1 MMSTEKK
8 VSSTWVVRVD
18 EPLDPEPVRV
28 KVDRIHAHSDGSAGN
43 RVMLVDGSRAQHK
56 RLFDRTFR
64 GGAIVYIHRRL
75 LSAKYR

>member
-1 MMSTEKK
+1 MSTEKK

-43 RVMLVDGSRAQHK
+43 RVMLVDGSRAQQK
-56 RLFDRTFR
+56 
-64 GGAIVYIHRRL
+64 
-75 LSAKYR
+75 